1 MDNTTP
7 FFSIIIP
14 VYNAYTYIGKA
25 IESILEQTYTNF
37 ELIIVDDCSK
47 DNSLMLCNEYATK
60 DARIKVLK
68 NDTNSGASVARNKG
82 LDNAL
87 GKYCGFV
94 DADDYIDQGLLE
106 TVYEALSVSNADM
119 LKFGVF
125 EEYYSDKGD
134 LVNCQKFTPGNF
146 TLNDEEDIKAKAVE
160 LELVPLFGYMWNS
173 FYKNTIYDSTKKL
186 VRLNPD
192 IRINEDF
199 DYNIRFLSNVKCMQ
213 GIDFCAYHYAKRVNN
228 SLSTKKNDMY
238 LRDHMRKISNFVS
251 LYGSVNAMT
260 IVIRRNVF
268 WLYTRYVFS
277 ALERSSNDETRE
289 KMWKDIKTNEMFS
302 LFETTSFSEMPIK
315 IRIMTTLLKS
325 KNLKLITKFAKFITI
340 TKKYAPILFSL
351 IKR

>member
-1 MDNTTP
+1 MYNTTP

-47 DNSLMLCNEYATK
+47 DNSLIICNEYATK
-60 DARIKVLK
+60 DKRIRIFI

-94 DADDYIDQGLLE
+94 DADDYIDKRLLE
-106 TVYEALSVSNADM
+106 TVYEVLTVSNADM

-134 LVNCQKFTPGNF
+134 LVSCQKFSPGNF

-160 LELVPLFGYMWNS
+160 LELVPLFGYMCNS
-173 FYKNTIYDSTKKL
+173 FYKNNRYDSTKKR
-186 VRLNPD
+186 VRLNPE

-213 GIDFCAYHYAKRVNN
+213 GIDYCAYHYGKRVNN
-228 SLSTKKNDMY
+228 SMSTRKNENY
-238 LRDHMRKISNFVS
+238 LKDHMRKIYSFIS
-251 LYGSVNAMT
+251 LYGSVGFMPT
-260 IVIRRNVF
+260 VVRRNVF

-277 ALERSSNDETRE
+277 ALERASNDKDRE
-289 KMWKDIKTNEMFS
+289 KIWKDIMSNGMFS
-302 LFETTSFSEMPIK
+302 FFENTSFSGMSIK
-315 IRIMTTLLKS
+315 IRLVTITLKS
-325 KNLKLITKFAKFITI
+325 KNLKVISEFVRLITA
-340 TKKYAPILFSL
+340 TKKYAPVLFSS

>member
-1 MDNTTP
+1 MDNITP

-25 IESILEQTYTNF
+25 IESILGQTFTDF

-47 DNSLMLCNEYATK
+47 DNSLLICNKYALK
-60 DARIKVLK
+60 DKRIRVLK

-94 DADDYIDQGLLE
+94 DADDYIDPRLLE

-134 LVNCQKFTPGNF
+134 LVSCQKFSPGNF
-146 TLNDEEDIKAKAVE
+146 TLNDEEYIKSKAVD

-173 FYKNTIYDSTKKL
+173 FYKNSRYDSKKKR
-186 VRLNPD
+186 VRLNPE

-213 GIDFCAYHYAKRVNN
+213 GIDYCGYHYAKRVNN
-228 SLSTKKNDMY
+228 SMSTRKNEAY
-238 LRDHMRKISNFVS
+238 LKDHMRKIYSFIS
-251 LYGSVNAMT
+251 LYGSVDFMST
-260 IVIRRNVF
+260 VVRRNVF

-277 ALERSSNDETRE
+277 ALERASNNVSCRIIWRE
-289 KMWKDIKTNEMFS
+289 IKTNQLYMYFKS
-302 LFETTSFSEMPIK
+302 TSFSESSLKIK
-315 IRIMTTLLKS
+315 IMTTILKIQ
-325 KNLKLITKFAKFITI
+325 NFT
-340 TKKYAPILFSL
+340 L
-351 IKR
+351 IKLLINLISWIKKCTPIMFNTLKR

>member
-25 IESILEQTYTNF
+25 VESILEQTYTNF

-60 DARIKVLK
+60 DERIKVLK

-94 DADDYIDQGLLE
+94 DADDYIDQRLLE

-134 LVNCQKFTPGNF
+134 LVSCQKFSPGNF
-146 TLNDEEDIKAKAVE
+146 TLNDEEYIKSKAVD

-173 FYKNTIYDSTKKL
+173 FYKNGRYDSTKKR
-186 VRLNPD
+186 VRLNPE

-213 GIDFCAYHYAKRVNN
+213 GIDYCAYHYAKRVNN
-228 SLSTKKNDMY
+228 SMSTRKNETY
-238 LRDHMRKISNFVS
+238 LKDHMRKIYSFIS
-251 LYGSVNAMT
+251 LYGSVDFMST
-260 IVIRRNVF
+260 VVRRNVF

-277 ALERSSNDETRE
+277 ALERSSDDETRE
-289 KMWKDIKTNEMFS
+289 KMWKYIKTNEMFS
-302 LFETTSFSEMPIK
+302 LFENTSFSGMSIK

-340 TKKYAPILFSL
+340 SKKYAPILFSL

>member
-1 MDNTTP
+1 MYNTTP

-47 DNSLMLCNEYATK
+47 DNSLMLCNEYAKK
-60 DARIKVLK
+60 DKRIKVLK

-94 DADDYIDQGLLE
+94 DADDYIDPRLLE

-125 EEYYSDKGD
+125 EEYYSEKGD
-134 LVNCQKFTPGNF
+134 LVSCQKFSPGNF
-146 TLNDEEDIKAKAVE
+146 TLNDEEYIKSKAAD

-173 FYKNTIYDSTKKL
+173 FYKNSRYDSTKKR
-186 VRLNPD
+186 VRLNPE

-213 GIDFCAYHYAKRVNN
+213 GIDYCAYHYAKRVNN
-228 SLSTKKNDMY
+228 SMSTRGNERY
-238 LRDHMRKISNFVS
+238 FEDHIRKIESFIS
-251 LYGSVNAMT
+251 LFITVNNMP
-260 IVIRRNVF
+260 VCVRSNVF

-277 ALERSSNDETRE
+277 AIERASDFKTR
-289 KMWKDIKTNEMFS
+289 KKIWKDIRYSYMFS
-302 LFETTSFSEMPIK
+302 IFEKISFTGMPIK
-315 IRIMTTLLKS
+315 IRIMTALLKS
-325 KNLKLITKFAKFITI
+325 KNTNVIIGFSCIITTI
-340 TKKYAPILFSL
+340 KKYAPSFFSL

>member
-1 MDNTTP
+1 MSLNNP
-7 FFSIIIP
+7 FFSIIMP
-14 VYNAYTYIGKA
+14 VYNAEAYLLNA
-25 IESILEQTYTNF
+25 VESVLAQSFVDF
-37 ELIIVDDCSK
+37 ELILVDDCSNDKSLSICQNYAIK
-47 DNSLMLCNEYATK
+47 DN
-60 DARIKVLK
+60 RVLLLTSNK
-68 NDTNSGASVARNKG
+68 NSGASVARNRG
-82 LDNAL
+82 LDCAK
-87 GKYCGFV
+87 GRYCGFV
-94 DADDYIDQGLLE
+94 DADDYIDRRLLE

-125 EEYYSDKGD
+125 EEYYSAKGD
-134 LVNCQKFTPGNF
+134 LISCQKFSPGNF
-146 TLNDEEDIKAKAVE
+146 TLIDEEDIKAKAVD

-173 FYKNTIYDSTKKL
+173 FYKNSRYDSTKKR
-186 VRLNPD
+186 VRLNPE

-251 LYGSVNAMT
+251 LYGSVNAMS

-277 ALERSSNDETRE
+277 ALERSSDDETRE

-302 LFETTSFSEMPIK
+302 LFENTSFSGMSIK
-315 IRIMTTLLKS
+315 IRLVTIILKS
-325 KNLKLITKFAKFITI
+325 KNLKLITKFARFITA
-340 TKKYAPILFSL
+340 TKTYAPVLFSL